1 MSQTQALWWASE
13 SFWRKTAIWVTAGS
27 FVVLIFLTFD
37 TVKQITAGGKRVP
50 AYSVINN
57 RIDYVFDEK
66 RNFQVPVIGPE
77 EPLFGKKLTEEEAA
91 ALVSHGKLTTQAK
104 NCMNCHT
111 LLGNGS
117 YYAPDLTKSWLDQ
130 SWGSKEVREQQMVEF
145 LMNPQDRLHNA
156 LGRKM
161 PNLGITEAEARATVA
176 FLKWMSSID
185 TNGFP
190 YNFKPIDQADAA
202 PAVEAA
208 PAAEAAPASDPAAA
222 APGQQ

>member
-13 SFWRKTAIWVTAGS
+13 SFWRKMAIWVTAGS

-77 EPLFGKKLTEEEAA
+77 EPLFGKKLTEAEAE
-91 ALVSHGKLTTQAK
+91 ALVSLGKKTTQAK

-111 LLGNGS
+111 LLGNGA
-117 YYAPDLTKSWLDQ
+117 YYAPDLTKAWLDPGWIDAANREAQ
-130 SWGSKEVREQQMVEF
+130 MLAFLKDPPSHARTYGS
-145 LMNPQDRLHNA
+145 
-156 LGRKM
+156 GRRM
-161 PNLGITEAEARATVA
+161 PNLGITDEEAKGVVA
-176 FLKWMSSID
+176 FLKWMSTID

-190 YNFKPIDQADAA
+190 HNFKTLTAQEQP
-202 PAVEAA
+202 
-208 PAAEAAPASDPAAA
+208 
-222 APGQQ
+222 